1 MKLLVEKGELT
12 LPSDFSFEI
21 EHNSAFFSE
30 EGSQSVPATIP
41 ATPDD
46 QAKLGHPTRLGRA
59 RRFVNAFPAQLQHGT
74 FQMNGTLLVTSA
86 DRDSFT
92 CSLAVENSDFYA
104 RCKDQKLRELFSSI
118 VREDYSTPAGWA
130 AYLFDVYTL
139 EEDDDFRLFPVAVGT
154 EDDLQL
160 NNEPVQTS
168 GSDIWPLAWQRRII
182 REGDKDVEV
191 PDGYGLAPFLK
202 LPSFL
207 EYIFILNGYTVSQNC
222 FRTDARLQ
230 NLMLLH
236 SCSDVIC
243 NGKIRYADLVPDKTV
258 GEIIEWL
265 GQKFHVQIIVD
276 NIGRTVRIEE
286 LETLIRQPSAT
297 DMTGKVIGKAKYSF
311 SRSSRVVYKPNTQL
325 APPPQLTLQEL
336 ISKYGSIMLVNEPQY
351 AAINY
356 PCVCY
361 RLSTGEIEEIFPVFE
376 KTSFADHD
384 EGSMNYGRRTI
395 GSNHFTYDRDNSESS
410 ETFSPED
417 TVPAMV
423 FHFPYG
429 ILAPFV
435 GERSHRNTSYNGETE
450 ETEQEIIIADYAGR
464 STGTATSE
472 TEGNSGTGTGHG
484 GRLPI
489 TAAGKYFY
497 ATTQKYDNRGAVR
510 SGRISLTPE
519 DIVSAFFSGYN
530 RHLLN
535 CAVEVSAE
543 FDLTVPELMRYDL
556 YSMKTLDSQKM
567 LPTYIRFGVGKQT
580 RCLEARLRLFKEYS
594 DGIDDEPVTIPQPT
608 ARWSINRTAI
618 TTRQAALQAEHPDGT
633 VLYYYS
639 AEDPRVAGE
648 EEIHILPPLEPGLES
663 EHYDVLVHFFLR
675 KQEHAGSHDYDLT
688 DETLSI
694 WFDSVQILS

>member
-46 QAKLGHPTRLGRA
+46 QSKLGHPTRLGRG

-74 FQMNGTLLVTSA
+74 FQINGTLLVTSA
-86 DRDSFT
+86 DRDSVT

-118 VREDYSTPAGWA
+118 VREDYDTPADWA
-130 AYLFDVYTL
+130 AYLLDVYKG
-139 EEDDDFRLFPVAVGT
+139 EEEDDFRLFPVAVGT
-154 EDDLQL
+154 EDSRQL

-168 GSDIWPLAWQRRII
+168 GADIWPLAWQRRIV

-207 EYIFILNGYTVSQNC
+207 EYIFTLNGYAVSQNC
-222 FRTDARLQ
+222 FLTDARLQ

-243 NGKIRYADLVPDKTV
+243 NGRIRYSDLVPDKTV
-258 GEIIEWL
+258 GDIIEWL

-276 NIGRTVRIEE
+276 NIAKTVKLVEM
-286 LETLIRQPSAT
+286 ETLIQEPST
-297 DMTGKVIGKAKYSF
+297 MDLSGRVLGKAKYSF
-311 SRSSRVVYKPNTQL
+311 SRSSRVIYKPSTQL

-336 ISKYGSIMLVNEPQY
+336 IAKYGSIMLVNESQY

-361 RLSTGEIEEIFPVFE
+361 RLSTGEIEEIFPIFE

-384 EGSMNYGRRTI
+384 EGSMTYERRTM
-395 GSNHFTYDRDNSESS
+395 GSNHFTYDRDNAEAS

-417 TVPAMV
+417 TVAAMV
-423 FHFPYG
+423 FHFPLG

-450 ETEQEIIIADYAGR
+450 EAEQEIIIADYAGL
-464 STGTATSE
+464 SAGNPSSAGTD
-472 TEGNSGTGTGHG
+472 TGHG

-489 TAAGKYFY
+489 TAAGKYYY
-497 ATTQKYDNRGAVR
+497 ATTQKYDNRGNVR
-510 SGRISLTPE
+510 QGKISLTPD
-519 DIVSAFFSGYN
+519 DIVAAFFAGYN

-535 CAVEVSAE
+535 CAIEVSAE
-543 FDLTVPELMRYDL
+543 LDLTVPELMQYDL

-594 DGIDDEPVTIPQPT
+594 DGINDEPIDIPQPT
-608 ARWSINRTAI
+608 VRWSMNKSEITA
-618 TTRQAALQAEHPDGT
+618 RQAELQTEHSDGT

-639 AEDPRVAGE
+639 AEDPRVANGE
-648 EEIHILPPLEPGLES
+648 SIHILPPLESGLES

-675 KQEHAGSHDYDLT
+675 KQEHAGWHDYDLT

-694 WFDSVQILS
+694 WFDSVPILS